1 MRGVQVTAENADR
14 LQDASYE
21 SYVLREHTA
30 GRKLSYAS
38 HTTCYDA
45 QGNKTYDSW
54 EEAAKIRAQYRRE
67 WEAEQ
72 VKADKENETDK
83 TD

>member
-1 MRGVQVTAENADR
+1 VNHYYTAANYDR
-14 LQDASYE
+14 TQAQAHE
-21 SYVLREHTA
+21 AHVLHEHTA

-54 EEAAKIRAQYRRE
+54 EDAAKIRAQYRRE
-67 WEAEQ
+67 FEEKQAK
-72 VKADKENETDK
+72 VAKENETNK

>member
-1 MRGVQVTAENADR
+1 MNHYTVANYDR
-14 LQDASYE
+14 TQAQAHE
-21 SYVLREHTA
+21 AHVLHEHTA

-45 QGNKTYDSW
+45 QGNKTFDSW